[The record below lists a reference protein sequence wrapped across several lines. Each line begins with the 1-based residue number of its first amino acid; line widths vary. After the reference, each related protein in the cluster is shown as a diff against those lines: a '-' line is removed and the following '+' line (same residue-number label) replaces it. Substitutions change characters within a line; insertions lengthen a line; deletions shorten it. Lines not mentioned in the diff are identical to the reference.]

1 MKKTKKAARK
11 RGFFLLDIGAVLQD
25 NFQMTFLFFLNS
37 FLLGIALAVD
47 AFSVSIVNGLGEP
60 KMSLARTSEIAGV
73 YAAFQFAMPL
83 VGWIC
88 VRTILMIFTS
98 LQKFIPGIAFVL
110 LTYIGIKMIL
120 EVAKNKHDENN
131 SEECILSLTTLLLQG
146 VATSIDALSVGFA
159 IAEYDF
165 FVAFVSA
172 LIIAV
177 VTFSLCFCGLKIGKK
192 IGERFSARA
201 QIFGGIIL
209 ILIGIEIFIRG
220 IFSI

>member
-1 MKKTKKAARK
+1 M
-11 RGFFLLDIGAVLQD
+11 D
-25 NFQMTFLFFLNS
+25 FLFFLNS

-60 KMSLARTSEIAGV
+60 KMSLARTSAIAGV

-88 VRTILMIFTS
+88 VHTILMIFS
-98 LQKFIPGIAFVL
+98 SFQKFIPGIALVL
-110 LTYIGIKMIL
+110 LAYLGVKMIWDA
-120 EVAKNKHDENN
+120 AKNEHDEKD
-131 SEECILSLTTLLLQG
+131 SEDQVLSVGTLLLQG

-165 FVAFVSA
+165 FVALVSV
-172 LIIAV
+172 LIIAI
-177 VTFSLCFCGLKIGKK
+177 VTFALCFCGLKIGKK

-201 QIFGGIIL
+201 QIFGGAIL

-220 IFSI
+220 ILSI

>member
-1 MKKTKKAARK
+1 
-11 RGFFLLDIGAVLQD
+11 
-25 NFQMTFLFFLNS
+25 MTFLFFLNS
-37 FLLGIALAVD
+37 FLLGIALAID
-47 AFSVSIVNGLGEP
+47 AFSVSVVNGLSEP
-60 KMSLARTSEIAGV
+60 KMSLARTSAIAGI

-83 VGWIC
+83 AGWIC

-110 LTYIGIKMIL
+110 LAYIGVKMIL
-120 EVAKNKHDENN
+120 ETVKNERDEKK
-131 SEECILSLTTLLLQG
+131 SEKRVLSITTLLLQG

-172 LIIAV
+172 LIIAI
-177 VTFSLCFCGLKIGKK
+177 VTFLICFCGLKIGKK

-201 QIFGGIIL
+201 QLFGGIIL

>member
-1 MKKTKKAARK
+1 M
-11 RGFFLLDIGAVLQD
+11 D
-25 NFQMTFLFFLNS
+25 FLFFLNS

-60 KMSLARTSEIAGV
+60 KMSLARTSAIAGV

-88 VRTILMIFTS
+88 VHTILMIFS
-98 LQKFIPGIAFVL
+98 SFQKFIPGIALVL
-110 LTYIGIKMIL
+110 LAYLGVKMIWDA
-120 EVAKNKHDENN
+120 AKNEHDEKD
-131 SEECILSLTTLLLQG
+131 SEGHVLSVGTLLLQG

-165 FVAFVSA
+165 FVALVSM
-172 LIIAV
+172 LIIAI
-177 VTFSLCFCGLKIGKK
+177 VTFTLCFCGLKIGKK

-201 QIFGGIIL
+201 QIFGGAIL
-209 ILIGIEIFIRG
+209 ILIGVEIFIRG
-220 IFSI
+220 FLSI